1 MSIDLLF
8 WIVAAVCFL
17 IAAVWRPATT
27 RVELGWLGLF
37 FGALTFI
44 V

>member
-1 MSIDLLF
+1 MSIDLLL

-17 IAAVWRPATT
+17 LAAVWQRDI
-27 RVELGWLGLF
+27 RVHLGWLGLF